1 MRIIPTSLWGPSA
14 STGRRFLLVGL
25 ACLLWVPPGCFWKS
39 APVAEQP
46 VIQVEDRTLNLKE
59 FSDRLSRQL
68 KSFDALAAKDPAQI
82 DRARKVVIQEYLS
95 EALFS
100 RYAAAHNIEVTDAE
114 WDQEVNEIRSGYPD
128 DISFRKALA
137 EENLSLSE
145 WRDKIRFLL
154 LQRKVFAQFHK
165 NIHAPTD
172 EEMKKYYDE
181 NKEKFRHPERIL
193 LRQIVVDDLGKAQDI
208 HAELKNKKKFETLAT
223 KFSIA
228 PEGKNGGLV
237 GWIERGSLDVFDK
250 AFSLSPGGAT
260 SPVLESSY
268 GFHIFKVEKKQPAGY
283 RPLDDLKPLI
293 RKILIG
299 QQEQKEY
306 TQWMDEQLR
315 SSRVSINRDLINA
328 LKVETRD

>member
-1 MRIIPTSLWGPSA
+1 MTL
-14 STGRRFLLVGL
+14 RFLAAG
-25 ACLLWVPPGCFWKS
+25 ALLLLLPTGCFWKNT
-39 APVAEQP
+39 PIAEQA
-46 VIQVEDRTLNLKE
+46 VIQVDDRTMNLKE

-68 KSFDALAAKDPAQI
+68 KNFDALAAKDPAQV
-82 DRARKVVIQEYLS
+82 DRARKSVIQDFLS
-95 EALFS
+95 EALFT
-100 RYAAAHNIEVTDAE
+100 RYAGAHKIEISAGE
-114 WDQEVNEIRSGYPD
+114 WDQEVNEIRSGFPD
-128 DISFRKALA
+128 DISFRRALA

-145 WRDKIRFLL
+145 WRDRIRFLL
-154 LQRKVFAQFHK
+154 LQRKIFAQFQK
-165 NIHAPTD
+165 KATAPTD
-172 EEMKKYYDE
+172 EEMKKFYDE
-181 NKEKFRHPERIL
+181 NKEKYRHPERIL

-223 KFSIA
+223 KYSIA

-250 AFSLSPGGAT
+250 AFNLSAGGAT
-260 SPVLESSY
+260 SQVLESSY
-268 GFHIFKVEKKQPAGY
+268 GFHIFKVEKKEPAGY
-283 RPLDDLKPLI
+283 RKFEDLKPLI

-299 QQEQKEY
+299 QQEQREY